1 MLRLAQAV
9 ENQFDTTVVAAFEA
23 ILATSDET
31 YRTAQREDFRPGQPS
46 TSGEDDLAEVAVGAA

>member
-1 MLRLAQAV
+1 
-9 ENQFDTTVVAAFEA
+9 VVAAFEA